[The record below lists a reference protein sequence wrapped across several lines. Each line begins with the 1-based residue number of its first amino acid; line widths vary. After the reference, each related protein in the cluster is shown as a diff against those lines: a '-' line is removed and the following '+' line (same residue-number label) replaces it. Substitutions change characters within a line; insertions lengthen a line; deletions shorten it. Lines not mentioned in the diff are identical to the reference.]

1 MAPMVAGTF
10 AEPEHLMKNPKQIR
24 KEERFF
30 KNEAWPTR
38 FVLLISL
45 ASLDVDVAPWSSLR
59 QVARSVASREEGWL
73 LLLVMVGG
81 GTCHQSNISLLK
93 TAPENLSCLINA
105 VDWDKRGA

>member
-10 AEPEHLMKNPKQIR
+10 AEPEHLMKNQKQIR
-24 KEERFF
+24 NKECFF

-73 LLLVMVGG
+73 LLLLVG

-93 TAPENLSCLINA
+93 TAPENLSC
-105 VDWDKRGA
+105 

>member
-10 AEPEHLMKNPKQIR
+10 AEPEHLMKNQKQIR
-24 KEERFF
+24 NKECFF

-59 QVARSVASREEGWL
+59 QVARSVASREEGWM
-73 LLLVMVGG
+73 LVVGG

-93 TAPENLSCLINA
+93 TPPENLSC
-105 VDWDKRGA
+105 

>member
-10 AEPEHLMKNPKQIR
+10 AEPEHLMKNQKQIR
-24 KEERFF
+24 NKECFF

-59 QVARSVASREEGWL
+59 QVARSVASREEGWM
-73 LLLVMVGG
+73 LVVGG

-93 TAPENLSCLINA
+93 RAPENLSC
-105 VDWDKRGA
+105 

>member
-10 AEPEHLMKNPKQIR
+10 AEPEHLMKNQKQIR
-24 KEERFF
+24 NKECFF

-73 LLLVMVGG
+73 LPG
-81 GTCHQSNISLLK
+81 GT
-93 TAPENLSCLINA
+93 
-105 VDWDKRGA
+105 

>member
-10 AEPEHLMKNPKQIR
+10 AEPEHLMKISRRSGR
-24 KEERFF
+24 KSVSFF

-38 FVLLISL
+38 FVLLI
-45 ASLDVDVAPWSSLR
+45 SLDVDVAPWSSLR

-73 LLLVMVGG
+73 LLVGG

-93 TAPENLSCLINA
+93 TAPENLSC
-105 VDWDKRGA
+105 

>member
-10 AEPEHLMKNPKQIR
+10 AEPEHLMKNQKQIR
-24 KEERFF
+24 NKECFF

-73 LLLVMVGG
+73 LLLVVGG
-81 GTCHQSNISLLK
+81 GTCQHSNISLLK
-93 TAPENLSCLINA
+93 TATEKLLC
-105 VDWDKRGA
+105 

>member
-10 AEPEHLMKNPKQIR
+10 AEPEHLMKNQKQIR
-24 KEERFF
+24 NKECFF

-59 QVARSVASREEGWL
+59 QVARSVASREEGWM
-73 LLLVMVGG
+73 LVVGG

-93 TAPENLSCLINA
+93 TAPENLSC
-105 VDWDKRGA
+105 

>member
-10 AEPEHLMKNPKQIR
+10 AEPEHLMKIR
-24 KEERFF
+24 SRSGRKSVSFF

-59 QVARSVASREEGWL
+59 QVARSVASREEGWM
-73 LLLVMVGG
+73 LVVGG

-93 TAPENLSCLINA
+93 TAPENLSCWINT
-105 VDWDKRGA
+105 VDSDKRGA